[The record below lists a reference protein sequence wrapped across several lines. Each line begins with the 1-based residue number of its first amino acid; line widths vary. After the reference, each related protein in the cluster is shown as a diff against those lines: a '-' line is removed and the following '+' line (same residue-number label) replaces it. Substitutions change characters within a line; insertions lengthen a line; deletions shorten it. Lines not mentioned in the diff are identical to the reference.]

1 MRVYLEDELTEAEV
15 QFTKDWI
22 SALRSGE
29 YKQGREYLK
38 TSEGNFCCLGVACEL
53 SEYYIPSKTEYSTCF
68 AYEIEGAPRINYRS
82 LSPYNTLVLKSCL
95 GGSPLNYFE
104 SLSSLNDKG
113 HSFEVIAN
121 LIEADLEKRLDYI
134 TYDSILNETATK
146 S

>member
-1 MRVYLEDELTEAEV
+1 MRVYLKDELTEAEV

-29 YKQGREYLK
+29 YKQGRDYLK
-38 TSEGNFCCLGVACEL
+38 NIEGNLCCLGVACEL
-53 SEYYIPSKTEYSTCF
+53 SEYYTPSKTKFSTCF
-68 AYEIEGAPRINYRS
+68 GYETEDDQEINFWA
-82 LSPYNTLVLKSCL
+82 LSPYNRLVLKSTA

-134 TYDSILNETATK
+134 TYDSIIGGDYQ
-146 S
+146 